1 MLSEQYSIFLDNVA
15 ELCSAVPLKF
25 RQTRRGDIMLVLHHN
40 FNSCALALLSIKKGT
55 CQICRKDSA
64 VKMLHYHIAHSHRR
78 HTGYV
83 EFILTSQACRWSLG
97 VPGCYFGRSDNPIST
112 KGGRLCPPN
121 NTGTPGFSDLLT
133 ALQFI
138 TCSHVNFPTSNLVGP

>member
-64 VKMLHYHIAHSHRR
+64 VKMLLYHI
-78 HTGYV
+78 
-83 EFILTSQACRWSLG
+83 
-97 VPGCYFGRSDNPIST
+97 
-112 KGGRLCPPN
+112 
-121 NTGTPGFSDLLT
+121 
-133 ALQFI
+133 
-138 TCSHVNFPTSNLVGP
+138 